1 MCYPD
6 WAARLLWLYD
16 LKSITARLPFGM
28 FKIRKIKSE
37 FPCLDS
43 SKQSLW
49 LPASANAPGQAA
61 IATPAGES
69 EMRQLPEVSCFPC
82 RPLRCCRFQCSV
94 LPIDVSATQWRLW
107 KGDGERKLDTELW
120 FHWDPRL
127 MWSQGQKHGF
137 QSIIDWKRCMP
148 RVRAKPVK
156 LVVIFIFKAICC
168 CEYSFHELYILPF
181 LADLGDLNKKAKS
194 HSV

>member
-6 WAARLLWLYD
+6 WAAGLLWLYD

-69 EMRQLPEVSCFPC
+69 EMRHF
-82 RPLRCCRFQCSV
+82 LRWAV
-94 LPIDVSATQWRLW
+94 
-107 KGDGERKLDTELW
+107 
-120 FHWDPRL
+120 
-127 MWSQGQKHGF
+127 
-137 QSIIDWKRCMP
+137 
-148 RVRAKPVK
+148 
-156 LVVIFIFKAICC
+156 
-168 CEYSFHELYILPF
+168 F
-181 LADLGDLNKKAKS
+181 LADLSDAAGFSALS
-194 HSV
+194 YQ